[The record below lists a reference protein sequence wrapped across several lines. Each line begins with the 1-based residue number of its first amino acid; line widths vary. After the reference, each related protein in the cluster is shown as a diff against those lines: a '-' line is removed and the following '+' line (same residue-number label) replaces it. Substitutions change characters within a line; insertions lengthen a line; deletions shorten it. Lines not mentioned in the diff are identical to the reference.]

1 MSQTDPRVAHA
12 LAYPFDIPAAS
23 FLFAGGQ
30 SIAVEDAGPRP
41 DTAGLVPVLVSG
53 SNAAPAQLSHKFS
66 PLPGCPDIPVLRG
79 QAHSVAAVHSCHF
92 AGYGSI
98 PATLIP
104 RPGATTDLFCT
115 FLPPALLPVMHRSES
130 LGRNYDFLRLE
141 DVVFEAHGQEVAA
154 PYAYVSRHGV
164 LGLEGAPVGVAG
176 VPCDDASL
184 PRRPQGALLAHAHA
198 CLAPETPFAAFLL
211 RLIEE
216 DAARAKAIDRLKQV
230 SALPLE
236 RPAAWRQAS

>member
-12 LAYPFDIPAAS
+12 LAYPFDIPVGS
-23 FLFAGGQ
+23 FLFAGGRPTT
-30 SIAVEDAGPRP
+30 VEETEPRP

-53 SNAAPAQLSHKFS
+53 SNAAPAQLSRKFS
-66 PLPGCPDIPVLRG
+66 HLPGCPDIPVLRG
-79 QAHSVAAVHSCHF
+79 RARAVAAVHSCHF

-130 LGRNYDFLRLE
+130 LGRNYDFLRLG

-164 LGLEGAPVGVAG
+164 LGLEGAPVGVQG

-184 PRRPQGALLAHAHA
+184 PRRPQAALLAHAHA
-198 CLAPETPFAAFLL
+198 CLAPEAPFAAFVL
-211 RLIEE
+211 RLIEDE
-216 DAARAKAIDRLKQV
+216 PARAEAIDRLKQV

-236 RPAAWRQAS
+236 RPAAWRQVT